1 MLALSM
7 CFSLISTKGEL
18 IRFVARLI
26 SLASS
31 INLSTVFMEL
41 LLDLI
46 RVNINSY
53 QFNVSL

>member
-46 RVNINSY
+46 RVNINLY